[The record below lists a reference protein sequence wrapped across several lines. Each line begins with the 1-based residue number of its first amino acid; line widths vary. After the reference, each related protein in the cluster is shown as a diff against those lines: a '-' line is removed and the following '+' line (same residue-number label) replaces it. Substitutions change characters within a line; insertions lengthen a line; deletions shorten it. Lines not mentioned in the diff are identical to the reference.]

1 MLMAAQAVRP
11 SYVVVGHITR
21 DLLPSGDSRMG
32 GTATYAAITAARL
45 GYCVGVLT
53 SARPDD
59 VPRQWLAPADTDT
72 IGADGQIA
80 ITCVSSSYTTTFE
93 NIYVKGQRRQ
103 IVRNVAA
110 PLTTGDI
117 PPDWRGADILHLGP
131 VAAEVD
137 EIGASWG
144 SSGAGLLGLTPQGWM
159 RRWDADGQVWPV
171 EWQSAPAFAAM
182 SGPER
187 VSGGPIVV
195 LSIED
200 MGHDWERVRCLAHQF
215 ALVVVTTGR
224 LGASVFWRG
233 TRHDVPAYAT
243 REVDL
248 TGAGDVF
255 AAAFFIRMHE
265 GADPISAAS
274 FANAAA
280 SLAIQ
285 EPGLCGIPHRQ
296 DVERQ
301 VRRGKQMTL

>member
-1 MLMAAQAVRP
+1 MLMAAQGVRP

-32 GTATYAAITAARL
+32 GTATYSAITAARL
-45 GYCVGVLT
+45 GYRVGVLT
-53 SARPDD
+53 SARLDD
-59 VPRQWLAPADTDT
+59 VPRQWLDPANEDT
-72 IGADGQIA
+72 IGGDGQIA
-80 ITCVSSSYTTTFE
+80 VTCVSSPYTTTFE
-93 NIYVKGQRRQ
+93 NIYIKGQRRQ

-110 PLTTGDI
+110 PLTNGDI
-117 PPDWRGADILHLGP
+117 PADWRGADILHLGP

-137 EIGASWG
+137 EIAWG
-144 SSGAGLLGLTPQGWM
+144 SIEAGLLGLTPQGWM

-182 SGPER
+182 SGSER

-200 MGHDWERVRCLAHQF
+200 MGHDWERVRRLAHQF

-233 TRHDVPAYAT
+233 TQHDVPAYAT

-265 GADPISAAS
+265 GADPISAAC

-301 VRRGKQMTL
+301 IRRGQQMTS

>member
-1 MLMAAQAVRP
+1 MAAQPVQP

-21 DLLPSGDSRMG
+21 DLLPGGDSRMG

-45 GYCVGVLT
+45 GYRVGVLT
-53 SARPDD
+53 SARPDH
-59 VPRQWLAPADTDT
+59 VPRDWLASANKDT
-72 IGADGQIA
+72 IGADGSVDIV
-80 ITCVSSSYTTTFE
+80 CVSSSCTTTFE

-103 IVRNVAA
+103 IVRHVAA
-110 PLTTGDI
+110 PLTSGDI
-117 PPDWRGADILHLGP
+117 PANWRGADILHLGP

-137 EIGASWG
+137 EIAWG
-144 SSGAGLLGLTPQGWM
+144 SIEAGLLGLTPQGWM

-171 EWQSAPAFAAM
+171 EWQSAPTFAAM
-182 SGPER
+182 SGSER

-200 MGHDWERVRCLAHQF
+200 MGHDWERVRRLAHQF

-233 TRHDVPAYAT
+233 TQHDVPAYAT

-265 GADPISAAS
+265 GADPISAAC

-301 VRRGKQMTL
+301 IRRGQQMTS